1 MSVMRLRGRTPAGLL
16 MTALLPRLNRGPVL
30 SERPFDAPEQLVPHT
45 ADRGYAWSHNGV
57 MIPNLPA
64 PIRFLSMTTGVGASG
79 APISDILHRPH
90 HVGGP
95 RNRAAVNVSSAATA
109 PGFWRDYRI
118 DTECTLARDG
128 SVLTFGEDVAL
139 RGRYPEYRLTSPT
152 PGLDVDLELRC
163 TDVVTWF
170 VHTPVY
176 RHLSLLTH
184 YDGTIR
190 HGGIVHRVR
199 GECAFEHARA
209 MGPYTVTARE
219 LRHPWLRMAL
229 DFFTYH
235 VVDLNDGRQL
245 LLVNVEAESHVALS
259 AAYLRSPG
267 GQPTVVTDGVEFTV
281 EEYLPDEA
289 VTPDGS
295 PMRLPARFTWRTN
308 DDSPVGVRIEGSV
321 DTPFSWGLGNGYV
334 GGYSFTGWADGSAVA
349 GDTGYV
355 EYIDRRDWRRRSPA
369 PDGPSGT
376 RSP

>member
-1 MSVMRLRGRTPAGLL
+1 
-16 MTALLPRLNRGPVL
+16 MTSLLPRVNRGPAL
-30 SERPFDAPEQLVPHT
+30 SARPFDAPEQLVPHT
-45 ADRGYAWSHNGV
+45 AGRGYAWSHNGV

-128 SVLTFGEDVAL
+128 SLLTFGEDVAL
-139 RGRYPEYRLTSPT
+139 RGRYPDYHLTTST
-152 PGLDVDLELRC
+152 PGLDVDVELRC
-163 TDVVTWF
+163 SDVVTWF

-184 YDGTIR
+184 YDGTVT
-190 HGGIVHRVR
+190 HDGVVHRVS

-235 VVDLNDGRQL
+235 VIDLNDGRQL
-245 LLVNVEAESHVALS
+245 LLARVDAEGRIAMS
-259 AAYLRSPG
+259 AAFLRSPG
-267 GQPTVVTDGVEFTV
+267 GTSRALVDGVDFAV
-281 EEYLPDEA
+281 EEYLPDMA
-289 VTPDGS
+289 VTPDGA
-295 PMRLPARFTWRTN
+295 PMRLPARFSWRTTSS
-308 DDSPVGVRIEGSV
+308 SPVDIHIEGAV

-334 GGYSFTGWADGSAVA
+334 GGFSFTGSADGSAVA

-355 EYIDRRDWRRRSPA
+355 EYIDRRGWRRHAPSQGGRS
-369 PDGPSGT
+369 SG
-376 RSP
+376 S